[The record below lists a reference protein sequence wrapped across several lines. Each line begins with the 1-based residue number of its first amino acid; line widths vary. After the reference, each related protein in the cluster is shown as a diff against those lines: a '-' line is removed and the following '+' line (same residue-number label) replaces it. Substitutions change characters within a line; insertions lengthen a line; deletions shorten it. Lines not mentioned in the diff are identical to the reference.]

1 MNIYLVRRTDNWD
14 YDQYDSFVCVAES
27 EEQAKLL
34 NPQYDPYFETE
45 MFYDFNRNYCD
56 WASSP
61 DLLEVT
67 KIGVSDSDEV
77 KIILRS
83 YNAG

>member
-1 MNIYLVRRTDNWD
+1 MNVYLVRRTDDWD
-14 YDQYDSFVCVAES
+14 YDQYDSFVCIAES

-34 NPQYDPYFETE
+34 NPQYDAYFETE
-45 MFYDFNRNYCD
+45 MFYDFDKNYID
-56 WASSP
+56 WVSSP

-77 KIILRS
+77 KIILTS

>member
-1 MNIYLVRRTDNWD
+1 MNIYLVRRTDDWG

-34 NPQYDPYFETE
+34 NPHYDPYFEDE
-45 MFYDFNRNYCD
+45 MFYNFNERCWCWVN
-56 WASSP
+56 SP
-61 DLLEVT
+61 DLLEAI
-67 KIGVSDSDEV
+67 KIGVSDEDKV
-77 KIILRS
+77 KVILAS